1 MAKPC
6 FLSSWF
12 PISLSPFYIFLFCP
26 RKPHWV
32 LNDHLCHS
40 TITSIYMGGR
50 TLQIQHCYSN
60 KPYPMKNSA
69 WFPTP
74 SLPQSS
80 ENKWVLKAVFCF
92 HPQLEW
98 PGYVFVALWG
108 FGLECGYREESCL
121 DLESLCWGSKSGGG
135 VEDLTCAFQT
145 NQESRVL
152 PYSPLTD

>member
-1 MAKPC
+1 M
-6 FLSSWF
+6 
-12 PISLSPFYIFLFCP
+12 
-26 RKPHWV
+26 
-32 LNDHLCHS
+32 
-40 TITSIYMGGR
+40 TTSAIPPLRAFTWGGR

-121 DLESLCWGSKSGGG
+121 EFRELMLGLKVWRWGRRLDLCFSDKPRIPSPALQPTHRLAGTTSLAWPSCRKYTSRLSGSAAA
-135 VEDLTCAFQT
+135 LT
-145 NQESRVL
+145 
-152 PYSPLTD
+152 